1 MRPEADLAEGA
12 TSYRPLQQFSWVPTS
27 GMDQRLTP
35 ALIISVM
42 PINRCVS
49 ASDMTI
55 DSSTLTYS
63 KGVIQHQ
70 EVSWNSSCNSA
81 SDETGDVFMA

>member
-1 MRPEADLAEGA
+1 MGREINRFLDLDFGHAMK
-12 TSYRPLQQFSWVPTS
+12 PIHPTS

-35 ALIISVM
+35 ALMILVM

-70 EVSWNSSCNSA
+70 EVSWNSSRNSA
-81 SDETGDVFMA
+81 PDETTDIVIA

>member
-1 MRPEADLAEGA
+1 MNAMQPIH
-12 TSYRPLQQFSWVPTS
+12 PTS
-27 GMDQRLTP
+27 GMDHRLTP
-35 ALIISVM
+35 ALMIFVM

-70 EVSWNSSCNSA
+70 EVSWNSSLDSTP
-81 SDETGDVFMA
+81 DETADIFTT